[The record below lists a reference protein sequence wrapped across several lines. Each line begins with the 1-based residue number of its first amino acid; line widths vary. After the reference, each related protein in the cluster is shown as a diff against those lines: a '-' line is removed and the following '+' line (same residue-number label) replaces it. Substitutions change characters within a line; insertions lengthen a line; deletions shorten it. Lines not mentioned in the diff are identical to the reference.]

1 MSKSE
6 STPLL
11 SMKDDSDL
19 EMGESSKDIAYG
31 SFSSMELGLDKA
43 GILVDAYTEVP
54 QGRHLGIFSTMV
66 LFVSRMVGSGI
77 FATPSSIF
85 VNCGG
90 NTLIYFGVWL
100 LAAVLSF
107 AGLFLFLEFGSWLPR
122 SGGRKNFL
130 EQTYT
135 KPKLMMSVVFACY
148 TVLTGFTMSNAI
160 VFGKYFLCAIGFS
173 SISQDNESNVS
184 KYISIAVVIT
194 GVTIHGTSVKYG
206 VRVQNFLGGMKF
218 ILIALMCLIGI
229 YSLVFYK
236 TPLLSDDAPIINR
249 APIYSFQDEATISI
263 SSLASAFIGAFFCFT
278 GWDSV
283 HAVSSEIKNPKRTL
297 KIAGPASLLVCFF
310 CYTMMNLAYVRTLS
324 YEEIK
329 EAGPLVGSVLFTKLF
344 GPRFGGELLSLS
356 VALSTASNI
365 MVVLYGISRMNQE
378 VFREGY
384 LPFSIPLASNWPWSS
399 PLPSLLICGG
409 LSVIWLTA
417 LPAGGASY
425 DYLVSMEGYGNQ
437 FFLLLVAVGIFIYR
451 RKRVDE
457 VPATKAP
464 SIGVIA
470 LIIVSTYLLV
480 APFVG
485 PQTYNR
491 ISIFPPYQVTA
502 LSFVG
507 LCFLFWLVKFFIL
520 PKVMKYELEPRAFAL
535 DDGLVV
541 TKWTKKYLD

>member
-6 STPLL
+6 SAPLL
-11 SMKDDSDL
+11 SMKDDADL
-19 EMGESSKDIAYG
+19 ETEECSKDIAYG
-31 SFSSMELGLDKA
+31 SFSSMDLELDKA

-66 LFVSRMVGSGI
+66 LFVSRIVGSGI
-77 FATPSSIF
+77 FATPSSIY

-100 LAAVLSF
+100 LAAFLSF

-135 KPKLMMSVVFACY
+135 KPKLMMSVTFACY

-184 KYISIAVVIT
+184 KYISIAIVII
-194 GVTIHGTSVKYG
+194 GVIIHGTSVKYG
-206 VRVQNFLGGMKF
+206 IRVQNFLGGMKF
-218 ILIALMCLIGI
+218 ILIALMCLIGL
-229 YSLVFYK
+229 YSLIFYE
-236 TPLLSDDAPIINR
+236 TPSDDTQIITR
-249 APIYSFQDEATISI
+249 APIYSFQDEATVSI

-283 HAVSSEIKNPKRTL
+283 HAVASEIKNPARTL
-297 KIAGPASLLVCFF
+297 KIAGPASLFVCFF

-344 GPRFGGELLSLS
+344 GPSFGGRLLSLS

-365 MVVLYGISRMNQE
+365 LVVLYGISRMNQE

-399 PLPSLLICGG
+399 PLPSLLVCGS
-409 LSVIWLTA
+409 LSVTWLTV
-417 LPAGGASY
+417 LPAGGASF

-437 FFLLLVAVGIFIYR
+437 FFLLLVAIGIFIYR
-451 RKRVDE
+451 RKRVGE

-470 LIIVSTYLLV
+470 LIVVSTYLIV

-491 ISIFPPYQVTA
+491 ISILPPYQVTA
-502 LSFVG
+502 LSLVG
-507 LCFLFWLVKFFIL
+507 VCFLFWLVKFFLL

-535 DDGLVV
+535 DDGLMV
-541 TKWTKKYLD
+541 TEWTKNYFD